1 MFVLVFQ
8 FSVAIRNLLYILE
21 LWYSSLKTI
30 EGHFGSGV
38 ATYFRFLRLLFL
50 LNTVVFVIR

>member
-1 MFVLVFQ
+1 M
-8 FSVAIRNLLYILE
+8 AIRNLLYIVE

-38 ATYFRFLRLLFL
+38 TTYFRFLRLLFL
-50 LNTVVFVIR
+50 LNTIVFVIR

>member
-1 MFVLVFQ
+1 M
-8 FSVAIRNLLYILE
+8 AIRNLLYVLE
-21 LWYSSLKTI
+21 LWYSSLKTV

-50 LNTVVFVIR
+50 LNTAVFVCR